1 MRSQKYVVDAHFLF
15 FLFFL
20 LDEGKACVCTV
31 CTQILWITYS
41 GVGTRELGKLVCAL
55 PRSCLPVE
63 KGGGHTMVAPR

>member
-1 MRSQKYVVDAHFLF
+1 M
-15 FLFFL
+15 
-20 LDEGKACVCTV
+20 

-63 KGGGHTMVAPR
+63 KEGGGHTMDAPR